1 MGLITLAD
9 QILGR
14 KVASANP
21 GVDKEIMS
29 LIKEKWLSRGFNPR
43 EIGGTTMGKVTV
55 SKVYHIGIPVNDMKR
70 AEKFYTEVLGMK
82 AWASGSGERE
92 TNRPFFEALGYW
104 PENLRLSTAERG
116 VDVVLF
122 ERGKP
127 IDRDWKEDSMCH
139 TAMATSKED
148 FDLAV
153 EKMKEWGVK
162 VHLEPID
169 YGRGRTL
176 YFFDT
181 EGNLLQLSERTA

>member
-1 MGLITLAD
+1 MG
-9 QILGR
+9 
-14 KVASANP
+14 
-21 GVDKEIMS
+21 
-29 LIKEKWLSRGFNPR
+29 
-43 EIGGTTMGKVTV
+43 VTV

-82 AWASGSGERE
+82 AWATGSGERE
-92 TNRPFFEALGYW
+92 TNRPFFDALGYW
-104 PENLRLSTAERG
+104 PENLRLSTAGGG

-122 ERGKP
+122 ERGKT

-139 TAMATSKED
+139 TAMATSTED

-162 VHLEPID
+162 IHLDPID

-181 EGNLLQLSERTA
+181 EGNLLQLSDRAA